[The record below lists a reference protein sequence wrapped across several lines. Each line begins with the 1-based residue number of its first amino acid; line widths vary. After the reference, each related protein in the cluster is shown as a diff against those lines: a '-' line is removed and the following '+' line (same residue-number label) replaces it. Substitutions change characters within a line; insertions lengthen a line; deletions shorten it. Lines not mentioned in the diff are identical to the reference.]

1 MFGIG
6 LPELIVIL
14 VVALLVVGPSRLP
27 ELARSLGKTF
37 QEFKRMADDVKE
49 TFEEDASQPSFTV
62 KDDIKNNPVQE
73 GSKETDEM
81 PVRTISTQKAFDDK
95 NGKGYNAA

>member
-37 QEFKRMADDVKE
+37 QEFKRIADDVKE
-49 TFEEDASQPSFTV
+49 TLEEDASQPSFAM
-62 KDDIKNNPVQE
+62 KDDTGNNPVQE
-73 GSKETDEM
+73 KSKGADGI
-81 PVRTISTQKAFDDK
+81 PVRTVSVQKAFDDK
-95 NGKGYNAA
+95 NGKG